1 VSLRRDLSESALA
14 SAATTPSGM
23 AVAHFIRAAATMARR
38 LVAMSLYKRA
48 SLYVMSAFYLVA
60 GAAHFRAPGFYLPMM
75 PASLP
80 WHLGLIYLSGIAEMA
95 LGAGLLVP
103 ALRRAA
109 AWGLIALLI
118 AVFPANLHVALHN
131 IPIGGRTEGL
141 GIWNWGRLPL
151 QGVLIA
157 WAWWHAQPP
166 SGATRETLPA

>member
-1 VSLRRDLSESALA
+1 
-14 SAATTPSGM
+14 
-23 AVAHFIRAAATMARR
+23 
-38 LVAMSLYKRA
+38 MSPYKRL
-48 SLYVMSAFYLVA
+48 SLYVMSAFYLAA
-60 GAAHFRAPGFYLPMM
+60 GAAHFLAPGFYLPMM

-80 WHLGLIYLSGIAEMA
+80 WHLGLIYISGIAEMA

-141 GIWNWGRLPL
+141 GIWNWLRLPL
-151 QGVLIA
+151 QGILIA
-157 WAWWHAQPP
+157 WAWWHAKPRSGAHSIP
-166 SGATRETLPA
+166 SGMRLAD